1 MLNNLVMV
9 GKIDSVPAKDGLDL
23 VLEVRRSYLNMD
35 GIFDSDFFKCRMWL
49 GIRDNLIKY
58 CKEGDVV
65 AIKGRLESNYKKDN
79 DTKINDVDIIIERLV
94 FLRKNYSSN
103 IECDKIKQE

>member
-9 GKIDSVPAKDGLDL
+9 GKIDSVPAEDDLDL

-65 AIKGRLESNYKKDN
+65 AIREDLKVITKKIMIL
-79 DTKINDVDIIIERLV
+79 K
-94 FLRKNYSSN
+94 
-103 IECDKIKQE
+103 